1 MVSKKKSLRMEKKR
15 GKKNKKKNLEGASTA
30 ITVNAPTIYNASS
43 TISVSLSLSH
53 LGALTGQIPG
63 ERVKRMVERKEK
75 KSVIIMGNLVEFFD
89 PRPSWCSHFIPPTN
103 FFM

>member
-1 MVSKKKSLRMEKKR
+1 MVSKKKSLRMVKKEKKKQEEELGR
-15 GKKNKKKNLEGASTA
+15 CQHSNNCQCSDNLQCFFNHLG
-30 ITVNAPTIYNASS
+30 
-43 TISVSLSLSH
+43 LSLSH

-63 ERVKRMVERKEK
+63 ERVKRIVERKEK